1 LDDDLN
7 IHERVFGAATL
18 WAVTALVL
26 SPLMISGV
34 LADNYIEAFFT
45 RCGSADTINYTRH
58 FLRFGDE
65 TALFLPPYTIYFT
78 ISPLGESTYT
88 ADISFHELLPG
99 LKTKERSTT
108 IMMNRWQTEDSLS
121 AKNDWYSYSYRIT
134 RDTSRLYDY
143 FPKDSLTNNESIH
156 FHARLLRDSY
166 SDYKW
171 LARRGYLEN
180 YFDNFRKELKLTRI
194 GKLDLYI
201 FPAGNHTTG
210 IDIKSG
216 VGFDIPRRACYLV
229 YGEHFDS
236 ALPENIQRFIIYEN
250 WGYSA
255 RALATGL
262 ARYYLDDLYQAKKIL
277 RDINRQKLIKMLLN
291 ESPKNPQSDII
302 CGAFSKYIIDKYS
315 LGNFK
320 VLYEKSTAGKLAT
333 QEALGKSLDNLIND
347 FVSFEEKYQ
356 LNQPVAIYFSEA
368 FRSQLWFDRAIE
380 YDSFLSSGTSG
391 LVFLK
396 RLAADYFY
404 VGDFVKSESCYSRL
418 AQFKH
423 DDLEARF
430 LAEAAKF
437 RSGKIVKGVLGLKK
451 IAPRYPNAAK
461 LLAEY
466 YLDQEYF
473 DSAAVQIE
481 RFHSSTDSWSLILRA
496 RMALAK
502 GEDARADSIAKSAI
516 PLCENI
522 IDKIPGEGR
531 GYIDVGYCQLYHGDF
546 NAAESDFKTALFVEN
561 RPYYRGLSLLALG
574 RLYDLK
580 NNRAQAIS
588 YYNQAILE
596 RPGEYIISLAKKGI
610 DGPYKI
616 R

>member
-1 LDDDLN
+1 LDDDLSN
-7 IHERVFGAATL
+7 HKRVSGAATL
-18 WAVTALVL
+18 WAVAALVL

-99 LKTKERSTT
+99 LKTKECCTT

-121 AKNDWYSYSYRIT
+121 AKNDWYRYSYRIT
-134 RDTSRLYDY
+134 RDTSHLYDY

-156 FHARLLRDSY
+156 FHARLLRYSY

-171 LARRGYLEN
+171 QARQGYLEN

-201 FPAGNHTTG
+201 FPAGNNTTG
-210 IDIKSG
+210 IDIERG
-216 VGFDIPRRACYLV
+216 LGFDIPRGACYMV
-229 YGEHFDS
+229 FDKHFDS
-236 ALPENIQRFIIYEN
+236 ALPENIERFLLYEN

-255 RALATGL
+255 RSLVVGFS
-262 ARYYLDDLYQAKKIL
+262 RYYLDDSYQAKKIIVQMNAQ
-277 RDINRQKLIKMLLN
+277 RIKRILLD
-291 ESPKNPQSDII
+291 ESPRSKQADII
-302 CGAFSKYIIDKYS
+302 CGAFAKYIIDRFS
-315 LGNFK
+315 PGSFR
-320 VLYEKSTAGKLAT
+320 VLYEKSSAGKLAIKDVF
-333 QEALGKSLDNLIND
+333 GKSLDD
-347 FVSFEEKYQ
+347 FIDDFIRYQ
-356 LNQPVAIYFSEA
+356 KDYKLNQPAAIYFSEA

-380 YDSFLSSGTSG
+380 YDSFLSSSTSG

-404 VGDFVKSESCYSRL
+404 IGDFAKSESCYTRL

-423 DDLEARF
+423 EDLEARF
-430 LAEAAKF
+430 LAAAAKF
-437 RSGKIVKGVLGLKK
+437 RTGKIIKGVIGLKE
-451 IAPRYPNAAK
+451 ISQRYPNAAK

-466 YLDQEYF
+466 YIDQGHP
-473 DSAAVQIE
+473 DSAAGLVSKL
-481 RFHSSTDSWSLILRA
+481 HSSTDSWTMILRA
-496 RMALAK
+496 RMALAY
-502 GEDARADSIAKSAI
+502 GEDARADSIAKATI
-516 PLCENI
+516 PICENTI
-522 IDKIPGEGR
+522 GSSPGEGR

-546 NAAESDFKTALFVEN
+546 NAAESDFQTALFVEN

-574 RLYDLK
+574 RLHDLK

-588 YYNQAILE
+588 YYDQAILE